1 MSKSLVFHNE
11 LKIDIKNNSVF
22 ITSPE
27 KYSFPI
33 QYIDL
38 IHFFSVPKT
47 PLEFNK
53 HSGRFNNPKK
63 VLQIIFDLI
72 QKKLLIYSGDQIA
85 RPKDSW
91 HNHKIHKAML
101 DDTYRTGQYEKA
113 IKSAVKGKT
122 VIDIG
127 CGTGILSLL
136 AAKHGAKKVYA
147 IDSNS
152 TCCRYT
158 EELAKENNFAKII
171 EVHNCKSTDFNIV
184 EKADVIISELIGYHP
199 FDEHIVSIFQDAQ
212 KRLLKPRGQLIPQQ
226 LDLHITPIFIEDKN
240 NENQFTYTDISNWSG
255 CYNLSFESLLKKDY
269 LNLNSFL
276 ISQKQIDIIT
286 KYGETRCLDSITLGT
301 EQNIIKVQ
309 TISHDSEYNFCILSF
324 TAELDNSTL
333 LETRPNEQSLN
344 NHWKYPC
351 YPIVDETI
359 LELDENKK
367 FKIQNPKS

>member
-11 LKIDIKNNSVF
+11 LKIEIKNNSVS

-27 KYSFPI
+27 KYSFPVR
-33 QYIDL
+33 YIEL
-38 IHFFSVPKT
+38 IHFFSGPRT

-53 HSGRFNNPKK
+53 QSSRFDNPKK

-72 QKKLLIYSGDQIA
+72 QKNLLIYSGDQIV

-91 HNHKIHKAML
+91 HNHKIHKEML

-158 EELAKENNFAKII
+158 EELAEENNFTKII
-171 EVHNCKSTDFNIV
+171 EVHNCKSTNFNI
-184 EKADVIISELIGYHP
+184 EHKADVIISELIGYHP
-199 FDEHIVSIFQDAQ
+199 FDEHIVSIFQDAK
-212 KRLLKPRGQLIPQQ
+212 KRLLKTRGQLIPRQ
-226 LDLHITPIFIEDKN
+226 LDLYATPVFIEDKN
-240 NENQFTYTDISNWSG
+240 NENHFNLTDIGNWSD
-255 CYNLSFESLLKKDY
+255 CYKLSFESLLKKDNH
-269 LNLNSFL
+269 NLNPFL
-276 ISQKQIDIIT
+276 IPLKRINIIT
-286 KYGETRCLDSITLGT
+286 KYGETKCLDSIILGT
-301 EQNIIKVQ
+301 EQNILK
-309 TISHDSEYNFCILSF
+309 THKISQGKEYNFLILSF
-324 TAELDNSTL
+324 AARLDNNTF
-333 LETRPNEQSLN
+333 LETRPNLQN
-344 NHWKYPC
+344 QTNCWKYPC
-351 YPIVDETI
+351 YPIAGETT
-359 LELDENKK
+359 LELEKNNR
-367 FKIQNPKS
+367 FKIHTL